1 VRYKFIIKPPLTQE
15 LKRKILEL
23 KKKNEVDFELTEKG
37 EESPKSAKN
46 LAKRAIKEGFERI
59 IVCGGD
65 GLLNEAINGIM
76 TEKIPENFAIGVIPT
91 GSGNNFAK
99 ALGIPKD
106 IKKAFEII
114 KTEKKILVDVGKV
127 NQKFFINCFSLGF
140 DAKINELANKI
151 KENYSFLPRSLSYLF
166 AALKEIIFQI
176 PSYEMETTGE
186 INFKEKLVLVA
197 ITNSP
202 AYGGIFKINPGA
214 SISDGKFNLCKI
226 SPVSKLKAIY
236 TLFLATQGKHLKIPE
251 VKTYTF
257 SEALKISSKEP
268 IIWEIDGE
276 VQKPEKEFKVKILK
290 NSLAFFCLK

>member
-1 VRYKFIIKPPLTQE
+1 MRYKFIIKPPLKKE
-15 LKRKILEL
+15 LEREIFELRKE
-23 KKKNEVDFELTEKG
+23 NEVDFELTEKG
-37 EESPKSAKN
+37 ENSPKSAKN
-46 LAKRAIKEGFERI
+46 LAKKAIKEGFERI

-76 TEKIPENFAIGVIPT
+76 TEKIPENFAVGVVPT

-114 KTEKKILVDVGKV
+114 KSEKKTLVDVGKV
-127 NQKFFINCFSLGF
+127 NQKYFINCFSLGF
-140 DAKINELANKI
+140 DAKINDLANKI
-151 KENYSFLPRSLSYLF
+151 KENYPFLPRSLSYLF

-176 PSYEMETTGE
+176 PSYEMEITGE

-202 AYGGIFKINPGA
+202 GYGGIFKINPGA

-226 SPVSKLKAIY
+226 SPVSKTKAIY

-251 VKTYTF
+251 VKTDIF
-257 SEALKISSKEP
+257 SGTLKIFSKEP
-268 IIWEIDGE
+268 IVWEIDGE
-276 VQKPEKEFKVKILK
+276 VQNPEKEFKVEILK
-290 NSLAFFCLK
+290 NSLKFLSK

>member
-1 VRYKFIIKPPLTQE
+1 LEKE
-15 LKRKILEL
+15 ILEL
-23 KKKNEVDFELTEKG
+23 KKENEVDFELTEKG
-37 EESPKSAKN
+37 ENSPKSAKN
-46 LAKRAIKEGFERI
+46 LAKRAIQEGFERI
-59 IVCGGD
+59 IICGGD

-76 TEKIPENFAIGVIPT
+76 TEKIPDNFAVGIIPT
-91 GSGNNFAK
+91 GSGNNFAR

-114 KTEKKILVDVGKV
+114 KSEKKTIADVGKV
-127 NQKFFINCFSLGF
+127 NQKYFINCFSLGF
-140 DAKINELANKI
+140 DAKINDLANKI

-176 PSYEMETTGE
+176 PSFEMEIIGE
-186 INFKEKLVLVA
+186 INFKENLVLVA

-202 AYGGIFKINPGA
+202 SYGGIFKINPGA

-226 SPVSKLKAIY
+226 YPVSKLKAIY

-257 SEALKISSKEP
+257 SETLKISSKEP

-276 VQKPEKEFKVKILK
+276 VQKPEREFKIEILK
-290 NSLAFFCLK
+290 NSLKFLSR